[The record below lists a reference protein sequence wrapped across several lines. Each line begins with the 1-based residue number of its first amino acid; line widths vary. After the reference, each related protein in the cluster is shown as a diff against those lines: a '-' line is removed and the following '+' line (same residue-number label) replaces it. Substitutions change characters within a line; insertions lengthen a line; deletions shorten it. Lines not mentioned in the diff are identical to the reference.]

1 MKSLNKLQIAL
12 IGFSVLLFVLLYFA
26 SKTPETKIV
35 STVEDKISS
44 KELISFESLLKSSFV
59 NFSDVE
65 KKKITELTSNL
76 TIEHTDS
83 LIKILNELKQPA
95 LVAYYSEKKAELTKS
110 SDDFLVAG
118 NRYYS
123 SVRFLSSKQDVDL
136 VYKSAIRVFSKV
148 VEMDPN
154 NTAAKIK
161 LASCMVEGTD
171 DPMKGISLLKEVEKT
186 DSNNVDL
193 QLAFAAFSTKSG
205 QLDKAIMRFNKVLK
219 LKPDYIEAY
228 LYLADAY
235 EKKGDKQNAI
245 LSLSSYSSKI
255 EDEGVKKEINKY
267 IEQIKNN

>member
-26 SKTPETKIV
+26 RKTPENKAV
-35 STVEDKISS
+35 STVENKIST
-44 KELISFESLLKSSFV
+44 KETISFDSLLKTSIV

-65 KKKITELTSNL
+65 KKKITDYTSNL
-76 TIEHTDS
+76 TVQHADS
-83 LIKILNELKQPA
+83 LIKIFNRFKQPA
-95 LVAYYSEKKAELTKS
+95 LIAYYSEKKAELTKS
-110 SDDFLVAG
+110 LNDFEVAG

-123 SVRFLSSKQDVDL
+123 SIRFLTTKEEIDL
-136 VYKSAIRVFSKV
+136 VYKSAIRVFNKV
-148 VEMDPN
+148 VEMSPN
-154 NTAAKIK
+154 NTPAKIK

-171 DPMKGISLLKEVEKT
+171 DPMKGISLLKEIEKT
-186 DSNNVDL
+186 DSNNIDL

-235 EKKGDKQNAI
+235 EKMGNKENAI
-245 LSLSSYSSKI
+245 KSLSSYSSFIK
-255 EDEGVKKEINKY
+255 DEGVKGEINKY
-267 IEQIKNN
+267 IEQLKNN

>member
-1 MKSLNKLQIAL
+1 MKSLSKLQISL

-26 SKTPETKIV
+26 NKTPEIKN
-35 STVEDKISS
+35 ISS
-44 KELISFESLLKSSFV
+44 FEEKATSKETISFESLLKSNFV

-65 KKKITELTSNL
+65 KRKITEFKSNL
-76 TIEHTDS
+76 TVQHADS
-83 LIKILNELKQPA
+83 LILILNELKQPA

-110 SDDFLVAG
+110 PDDFLVAG

-123 SVRFLSSKQDVDL
+123 SVRFLSSKQEVDL

-148 VEMDPN
+148 IEMSPN
-154 NTAAKIK
+154 NITAKIK

-219 LKPDYIEAY
+219 LKPDYVEAY

-245 LSLSSYSSKI
+245 LSLSTYASKI
-255 EDEGVKKEINKY
+255 EDEGVKREINKY
-267 IEQIKNN
+267 IEQLKNN